1 MSNLS
6 ELLPTGGGQN
16 AVDFVAS
23 GTLSSGQTVV
33 LKADG
38 TVEAVAET
46 SISRSIGSSTAV
58 DSVRSLYLSGVS
70 IGDSKIVIQAKNL
83 SSGGSI
89 VVVGSISGT
98 SISFGSQLVY
108 RSDSS
113 TNRISGLAYDSINN
127 ILTLAHPTGTN
138 LIGYSF
144 SISGTTLTSLGSA
157 SLRTGW
163 SFQTD
168 VVEGFFNPQTG
179 SSYFLYSGSSG
190 LYWSK
195 ATYSGGSTSWSS
207 GTLNTTNPW
216 KFSGGISYD
225 PVVEQVLINCSLS
238 SNDSGY
244 ALIGYFN
251 SSGSLIYNSGYQYS
265 SGGLNAGGTHET
277 SACHIPNTN
286 SHIFTWR
293 GSASLSDYAYA
304 QIIEWDGSTIDVSNT
319 RYTLA
324 SSQITQSSISWNAAA
339 NKAYAL
345 VTYSSGSNHGIEMT
359 VSGSAITVDANDT
372 VNSATANQYGLFS
385 VYDDTAKVN
394 VVGYLANSSNIYR
407 TANVIRLAYNET
419 NNTDFIGITAEAI
432 SDTATGAVNVY
443 GGINEAQTG
452 LTIGSDYYVQ
462 DDGSL
467 STTASSV
474 KVGQAISATTINMM
488 DLT

>member
-1 MSNLS
+1 MSNLTD
-6 ELLPTGGGQN
+6 LLPAGAGGKQ
-16 AVDFVAS
+16 VSFVAS
-23 GTLSSGQTVV
+23 GTLSSGQTVA

-38 TVEAVAET
+38 TVEAVVET
-46 SISRSIGSSTAV
+46 GISKSVGSSTAI
-58 DSVRSLYLSGVS
+58 DTERSLHLSGVS
-70 IGDSKIVIQAKNL
+70 IGDSKIVINARGVTDNQ
-83 SSGGSI
+83 ST
-89 VVVGSISGT
+89 VVVGTISGT
-98 SISFGSQLVY
+98 SISFGTELVY
-108 RSDSS
+108 REDSAS
-113 TNRISGLAYDSINN
+113 NRTSGLAYDSINN
-127 ILTLAHPTGTN
+127 ILTLAHPAGTN
-138 LIGYSF
+138 LVGYSF

-157 SLRTGW
+157 SLRASW

-195 ATYSGGSTSWSS
+195 ATYSGGSTSWSG
-207 GTLNTTNPW
+207 GTFNTSSAW
-216 KFSGGISYD
+216 KFNGGISYD

-238 SNDSGY
+238 SNSNGY

-251 SSGSLIYNSGYQYS
+251 SGTLTYNSVYQYS
-265 SGGLNAGGTHET
+265 SGGLNAGSTHET

-293 GSASLSDYAYA
+293 GSGSLSDYAYA

-324 SSQITQSSISWNAAA
+324 SSQIVQSSISWNAAA

-345 VTYSSGSNHGIEMT
+345 VTYSSGSNHGIEIT
-359 VSGSAITVDANDT
+359 VSGAVITVDANDT

-385 VYDDTAKVN
+385 VYEDTAKVN

-419 NNTDFIGITAEAI
+419 NSADFIGITDAAI
-432 SDTATGAVNVY
+432 SDTASGSVTIK
-443 GGINEAQTG
+443 GGISTNVTG
-452 LTIGSDYYVQ
+452 LTPNSTYYVQ
-462 DDGSL
+462 ADGSL
-467 STTASSV
+467 STTSSSV
-474 KVGQAISATTINMM
+474 LAGKALSSTSINLDYTT
-488 DLT
+488 

>member
-33 LKADG
+33 LNSDG
-38 TVEAVAET
+38 TVSAVAET
-46 SISRSIGSSTAV
+46 SISKSVGSSTAV
-58 DSVRSLYLSGVS
+58 DTERSLYLNGVS
-70 IGDSKIVIQAKNL
+70 IGDNKIVVQAKGITDTE
-83 SSGGSI
+83 ST
-89 VVVGSISGT
+89 VVVGTISGT
-98 SISFGSQLVY
+98 SITFGTQLSY
-108 RSDSS
+108 RTDSN
-113 TNRISGLAYDSINN
+113 TNRISGLAYDSTNN
-127 ILTLAHPTGTN
+127 ILTLAHPTGTS
-138 LIGYSF
+138 LVGYSF

-195 ATYSGGSTSWSS
+195 ATYSGGSVSWSS
-207 GTLNTTNPW
+207 GTFNTTNPW

-251 SSGSLIYNSGYQYS
+251 SGTLTYNSGYQYS
-265 SGGLNAGGTHET
+265 SGGLNAGSTHET

-319 RYTLA
+319 RYTIA
-324 SSQITQSSISWNAAA
+324 SSTITQSSVSWNVAA

-359 VSGSAITVDANDT
+359 VSGAAITVNANDT
-372 VNSATANQYGLFS
+372 VNSSTANQYGLFS
-385 VYDDTAKVN
+385 VYEDTAKVN
-394 VVGYLANSSNIYR
+394 VVGYLANSSNLYR
-407 TANVIRLAYNET
+407 TANVIRLAYSET
-419 NNTDFIGITAEAI
+419 NSADFIGITAEAI

-462 DDGSL
+462 DDGTL

-474 KVGQAISATTINMM
+474 KVGKAISATTINMM

>member
-33 LKADG
+33 LKTDG

-46 SISRSIGSSTAV
+46 VISKSVGSSTAV
-58 DSVRSLYLSGVS
+58 DSVRCLYLSGVS
-70 IGDSKIVIQAKNL
+70 IGDSKIVVQAKNL
-83 SSGGSI
+83 SSGASI

-98 SISFGSQLVY
+98 SISFGTQLTY

-113 TNRISGLAYDSINN
+113 TNRISGLAYDSTNN

-138 LIGYSF
+138 LVGYSF

-207 GTLNTTNPW
+207 GTFNTSSAW

-225 PVVEQVLINCSLS
+225 PVVEQVLINCSVS
-238 SNDSGY
+238 FNGY
-244 ALIGYFN
+244 VLIGYFN
-251 SSGSLIYNSGYQYS
+251 SSGSLIYNAAYQYS
-265 SGGLNAGGTHET
+265 SGGLNGGGTHEN

-293 GSASLSDYAYA
+293 GSSSLSDYAYA

-324 SSQITQSSISWNAAA
+324 SSQIMQSSISWNAAA

-359 VSGSAITVDANDT
+359 VSGAAITVNANDT
-372 VNSATANQYGLFS
+372 VNSSTVNQYGLFS
-385 VYDDTAKVN
+385 VYEDTAKAN
-394 VVGYLANSSNIYR
+394 VVGYLANSSNLYR
-407 TANVIRLAYNET
+407 TANVIRLAYSET
-419 NNTDFIGITAEAI
+419 NSADFIGITAEAI
-432 SDTATGAVNVY
+432 SSAATGTVNVY

-452 LTIGSDYYVQ
+452 LTVGQNYYVQ
-462 DDGSL
+462 SNGSL
-467 STTASSV
+467 STAESNI
-474 KVGQAISATTINMM
+474 KAGRAISATTINMV
-488 DLT
+488 DLIL

>member
-33 LKADG
+33 LNSDG
-38 TVEAVAET
+38 TVSAVAET
-46 SISRSIGSSTAV
+46 SISKSVGSSTAV
-58 DSVRSLYLSGVS
+58 DTERSLYLNGVS
-70 IGDSKIVIQAKNL
+70 IGDNKIVVQAKGITDTE
-83 SSGGSI
+83 ST
-89 VVVGSISGT
+89 VVVGTISGT
-98 SISFGSQLVY
+98 SITFGTQLSY
-108 RSDSS
+108 RTDSN
-113 TNRISGLAYDSINN
+113 TNRISGLAYDSTNN
-127 ILTLAHPTGTN
+127 ILTLAHPTGTS
-138 LIGYSF
+138 LVGYSF

-195 ATYSGGSTSWSS
+195 ATYSGGSVSWSS
-207 GTLNTTNPW
+207 GTFNTTNPW

-251 SSGSLIYNSGYQYS
+251 SGTLTYNSGYQYS
-265 SGGLNAGGTHET
+265 SGGLNAGSTHET

-319 RYTLA
+319 RYTIA
-324 SSQITQSSISWNAAA
+324 SSTITQSSVSWNVAA

-359 VSGSAITVDANDT
+359 VSGAAITVNANDT
-372 VNSATANQYGLFS
+372 VNSSTANQYGLFS
-385 VYDDTAKVN
+385 VYEDTAKVN
-394 VVGYLANSSNIYR
+394 VVGYLANSSNLYR
-407 TANVIRLAYNET
+407 TANVIRLAYSET
-419 NNTDFIGITAEAI
+419 NSADFIGITAEAI

-467 STTASSV
+467 STTASDV

-488 DLT
+488 DLKI